1 MMMDAINFRRVAP
14 LAFAAALSLCASS
27 AFAQSGEEL
36 FKECS
41 TCHSVKAGENDVGP
55 SLHGVVGRQVASV
68 EGFRYSNIFK
78 AQKFVW
84 TEDLLDRYLTDPQ
97 AMLRGSK
104 MPYAGMPD
112 AANRKA
118 LIAWLKAQSQ

>member
-1 MMMDAINFRRVAP
+1 MTRRRAR
-14 LAFAAALSLCASS
+14 AFALAAALGGAFATSP

-41 TCHSVKAGENDVGP
+41 SGHSVKVGENDVGP
-55 SLHGVVGRQVASV
+55 SLHGLVGRQIATA

-84 TEDLLDRYLTDPQ
+84 TEDLLDRFLADPQ
-97 AMLRGSK
+97 AMFRGSK

-112 AANRKA
+112 AAQRAA
-118 LIAWLKAQSQ
+118 LIGWLKEATK